1 MTGPVTLVTDRLIL
15 RDFTEGDWQATL
27 AYQSDPRYLGFYPWT
42 QRTEPE
48 VRDFVN
54 LFVSQ
59 QQEQPRR
66 NFQLALTQKSD
77 GRLIGSGGVR
87 VHNAKEQQ
95 ANLGYELDPRF
106 WGNGFATEAVRVLLR
121 FGFQTLGM
129 HRIHGECIAEN
140 TASVRV
146 MEKNGMR
153 QEAHFRD
160 NAAFKD
166 RWWDSLIYALLE
178 EEWRS
183 EYAGIP

>member
-1 MTGPVTLVTDRLIL
+1 MTDLVILTTPRMIL
-15 RDFTEGDWQATL
+15 REFTQDDWQATL
-27 AYQSDPRYLGFYPWT
+27 AYQSDPRYLRFYPWT

-48 VRDFVN
+48 VRDFINV
-54 LFVSQ
+54 FVAQ
-59 QQEQPRR
+59 QEEQPRR

-87 VHNAKEQQ
+87 VHNAAERQ

-106 WGNGFATEAVRVLLR
+106 WRNGFATEAVHALLR

-129 HRIHGECIAEN
+129 HRIYGECIVEN
-140 TASVRV
+140 TASARV

-160 NAAFKD
+160 STAFKG
-166 RWWDSLIYALLE
+166 RWWDALIYAIVE

-183 EYAGIP
+183 SDADLP